1 MRRLD
6 QCRIC
11 SRIFRL
17 AQSKIR
23 LVALND
29 TQSNLIDLDVAF
41 YMYTI
46 QSFNSAH
53 VNAALRTGLISGM
66 VY

>member
-6 QCRIC
+6 QNIVS
-11 SRIFRL
+11 SRIFDSI

-29 TQSNLIDLDVAF
+29 IQSNLIDLDVAF
-41 YMYTI
+41 YMYLI

-53 VNAALRTGLISGM
+53 VKCG
-66 VY
+66 V